1 MNEKL
6 TMSAA
11 DWLLLVGLS
20 VLWGGSFFFAKVAV
34 EDLPPLT
41 LACGRVAVAAAI
53 LAVPMMVRG
62 ESFVP
67 LARAWPAFLVLGLL
81 NCAIPFSLLFWGQT
95 HISSSL
101 ASILNAT
108 TPIFTVLVAQVAA
121 PDEKLTF
128 ARRRAR
134 FRASVRHADYGF
146 AALAARFARQRGAKL
161 VGLIA
166 GLLGVAVMLGADA
179 LAGIGTDI
187 WAQLACLAAAISYA
201 FAAVYGRRLAAL
213 PAGSVATGQLIA
225 AAIVLAPSAAFVD
238 RPWTT
243 ARPSWAAV
251 GALLGLAALSTAL
264 AYVIYFR
271 LLARAGATNLSLVTF
286 LIPVSAMLLGTI
298 VLGERLAPHH
308 VAGMAVIALSLAAI
322 DGRPAQILARAL
334 RLEKTG

>member
-1 MNEKL
+1 MSEKL
-6 TMSAA
+6 TMSGA

-34 EDLPPLT
+34 EDVPPLT

-53 LAVPMMVRG
+53 LAVPMLVRG
-62 ESFVP
+62 EGFVP
-67 LARAWPAFLVLGLL
+67 LARAWPALLVLGLL

-108 TPIFTVLVAQVAA
+108 TPIFTVLVAQIAA
-121 PDEKLTF
+121 SDEKLT
-128 ARRRAR
+128 
-134 FRASVRHADYGF
+134 
-146 AALAARFARQRGAKL
+146 LAKL
-161 VGLIA
+161 VGVIA
-166 GLLGVAVMLGADA
+166 GLLGVAVMLGPDA
-179 LAGIGTDI
+179 FAGIGADI

-286 LIPVSAMLLGTI
+286 LIPVSATLLGTI

-322 DGRPAQILARAL
+322 DGRPARIVTRAL
-334 RLEKTG
+334 RPKNNGLTRSGDQSIT

>member
-1 MNEKL
+1 
-6 TMSAA
+6 MSAA
-11 DWLLLVGLS
+11 DWLLLIGLS

-41 LACGRVAVAAAI
+41 LACSRVAVAAAI
-53 LAVPMMVRG
+53 LAVPILVRG

-95 HISSSL
+95 RISSSL

-121 PDEKLTF
+121 PDEKLT
-128 ARRRAR
+128 
-134 FRASVRHADYGF
+134 
-146 AALAARFARQRGAKL
+146 LAKL
-161 VGLIA
+161 VGVIA
-166 GLLGVAVMLGADA
+166 GLLGVAVMLGSDA
-179 LAGIGTDI
+179 LAGIGADI

-225 AAIVLAPSAAFVD
+225 AAIVLAPSAAFLD

-271 LLARAGATNLSLVTF
+271 LLARAGATNLSIVTF
-286 LIPVSAMLLGTI
+286 LIPVSATLLGTI